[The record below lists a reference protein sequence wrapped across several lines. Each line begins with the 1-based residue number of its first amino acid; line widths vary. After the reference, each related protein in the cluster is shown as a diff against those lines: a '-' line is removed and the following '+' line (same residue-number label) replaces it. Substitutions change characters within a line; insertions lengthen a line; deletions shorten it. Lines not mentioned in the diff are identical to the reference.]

1 MDEKKQY
8 TQSHNKTHAL
18 HKYQKKKAFNE
29 FFLTAQNL
37 KLFGQKLQHFSN
49 DAFQK
54 CLLFGIEFD
63 YCLPI
68 GMFNSRTSA
77 LKISESELFRQRAM
91 LLRDVSFGKRQ
102 VGIHSS

>member
-1 MDEKKQY
+1 M
-8 TQSHNKTHAL
+8 
-18 HKYQKKKAFNE
+18 
-29 FFLTAQNL
+29 TAQNL

-63 YCLPI
+63 YCLPR
-68 GMFNSRTSA
+68 GMFNSRTSTI
-77 LKISESELFRQRAM
+77 KISESELFRQRGM